1 MKTLHRL
8 LPALAALTLAAC
20 AGVTPVATIQSPASG
35 WIPAEAGVRSV
46 GLGLPGGARLGGGVT
61 FAGGIE
67 LVLAPDSPLHSLS
80 DFKITSGAEFVSVS
94 DAGDLVRGVLVRDA
108 TGRLTG
114 VAGLMYRRLTLTDGT
129 PIAEKVDGDAEGLAI
144 TPDGLLVSFE
154 RNHRI
159 WNYSDVREPTSAP
172 TPVRHP
178 DFEFPLNDGMEG
190 ISTGIRGGWRVSAEN
205 GGVWDCTARACTV
218 VVPAPETPA
227 TDGEYRTT
235 GMDRDEA
242 NGGYFIVQRSFSPP
256 LDARAQVRRMA
267 ADGSLGPVLVELKL
281 PGTTDNFEG
290 IAAVRNGATT
300 RLYILSDDN
309 NNAPQRTLLLAF
321 DVRDRGLGIRDQ
333 GLGSPESFQKP
344 GPPSGLVP
352 DSQSLIP
359 RSSR

>member
-1 MKTLHRL
+1 MTTLRRL

-35 WIPAEAGVRSV
+35 WIPAEAGVRTV
-46 GLGLPGGARLGGGVT
+46 GLGLPGGARLAEGVT
-61 FAGGIE
+61 FAGGAE
-67 LVLAPDSPLHSLS
+67 LVLAADSPLHSLS
-80 DFKITSGAEFVSVS
+80 DLKIISGPEFVSVS
-94 DAGDLVRGVLVRDA
+94 DAGDLVRGVLVRDEA
-108 TGRLTG
+108 GRLTG
-114 VAGLMYRRLTLTDGT
+114 VAELMYRRLTLTDGT
-129 PIAEKVDGDAEGLAI
+129 PIVEKVDGDAEGLLI
-144 TPDGLLVSFE
+144 TRGGELLVSFE

-159 WNYSDVREPTSAP
+159 WNYGDVREPSARP
-172 TPVRHP
+172 TVARHP
-178 DFEFPLNDGMEG
+178 DATFPLNDGMEG
-190 ISTGIRGGWRVSAEN
+190 ISTGIRDGWRVSSEN
-205 GGVWDCTARACTV
+205 GGVWDCTPRACTV
-218 VVPAPETPA
+218 VIPAPETPA

-242 NGGYFIVQRSFSPP
+242 NGGYFIVQRSFAPP

-321 DVRDRGLGIRDQ
+321 DIAN
-333 GLGSPESFQKP
+333 
-344 GPPSGLVP
+344 
-352 DSQSLIP
+352 
-359 RSSR
+359 